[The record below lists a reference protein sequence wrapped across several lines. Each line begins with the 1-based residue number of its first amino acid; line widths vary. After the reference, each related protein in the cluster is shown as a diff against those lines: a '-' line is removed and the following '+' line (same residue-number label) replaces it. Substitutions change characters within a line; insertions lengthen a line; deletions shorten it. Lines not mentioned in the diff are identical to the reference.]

1 MSYAE
6 NVFDQKAVNPPLKL
20 SPTMKNN
27 LKQFLEFPDD
37 QTLNNFIRNW
47 NRYKYIVCI
56 DMGCGSTSAAWSP
69 LFQRNYQ
76 DTTALVLWRYPN
88 TPGQESTSNLSIPT
102 MIGYEVEYG
111 SNERPIIGPEALAN
125 GAVAQNFKEIPT
137 ANNLKAMIF
146 DVELPFTGVKLQ
158 KSRGMVW
165 EDYFRKIWEH
175 IQDEANAKNI
185 SLGKANTLIVV
196 AHPASE
202 DWEKVLSNYKDLIC
216 KGTRFDP
223 EQVITFSEA
232 HAAMQYLNYLGRA
245 NLSLVEGILVIDLG
259 ASTIDVE
266 YISKD
271 DPTPQEFSIT
281 MAGRVVD
288 SILGH
293 HFLEQ
298 WFPDEMKKYPNK
310 NQLPE
315 DDFFNNHSDQ
325 FGYKTKSE
333 FEYLIRVFKEDLCNL
348 ALSEEIGAKNK
359 EIRFAVGTLHSI
371 SFSAAHLQNLLKTT
385 GFPVRIPLFMAT
397 ANGTQAQKK
406 TWYGTLQELITYS
419 MDALGDK
426 PLKNIVVTG
435 GSCRLVGVRECI
447 EEGIRKSQRGQ
458 QDRAEN
464 LFQKDG
470 IVFLN
475 QELDYERTVP
485 YGSIYYMTRV
495 LDHLEDM
502 QNFPAQLEARLKE
515 EWISEAA
522 TQLTEEIYGMTK
534 EKIQQALKEWYDLP
548 RGDNNY
554 SPKGLQE
561 IIGKHMGTIRESDAG
576 NCISSGVKKLQN
588 IINASFSAGDRS
600 NPDPFCKTVTCL
612 QNFLQSLAST
622 TYTGDLNV
630 EDVKLNINLAQ
641 MKSKILFITSQSDLD
656 ALQMGFLGWIQG
668 FFGMPGRAFRQNVY
682 QYFLPENSSKI
693 KEGIHKIVLNELNS
707 AYARNNGFG
716 LGEQILGK
724 MDKDIKR
731 ALFLS

>member
-6 NVFDQKAVNPPLKL
+6 NVFDQKAVNPSLNL
-20 SPTMKNN
+20 SPKMKDN

-37 QTLNNFIRNW
+37 QTLDNFIRNW
-47 NRYKYIVCI
+47 NQYKYIVCI
-56 DMGCGSTSAAWSP
+56 DMGCGNTSAAWSP

-111 SNERPIIGPEALAN
+111 SNERPIIGPKALAN

-137 ANNLKAMIF
+137 ASNLKAMIY
-146 DVELPFTGVKLQ
+146 DLELPFTEEKIQ
-158 KSRGMVW
+158 KSRQMIW

-175 IQDEANAKNI
+175 MQDEANAKNI

-202 DWEKVLSNYKDLIC
+202 DWKRVLSNYKDLIC

-266 YISKD
+266 YLSKD
-271 DPTPQEFSIT
+271 NPTPQEFSIT
-281 MAGRVVD
+281 MAGREVD
-288 SILGH
+288 AILGH

-298 WFPDEMKKYPNK
+298 WFPGEMSAYPNK

-315 DDFFNNHSDQ
+315 DDFFNNHGDQ
-325 FGYKTKSE
+325 LGYKTKSE

-348 ALSEEIGAKNK
+348 ALAGGCEK
-359 EIRFAVGTLHSI
+359 EMVFSFNTLNPI
-371 SFSAAHLQNLLKTT
+371 SFSASHLQNLLKTS

-397 ANGTQAQKK
+397 VNGTQTQKK
-406 TWYGTLQELITYS
+406 TWFGTLQELITYS

-447 EEGIRKSQRGQ
+447 EEGIRKSERGQ
-458 QDRAEN
+458 QGRAEN
-464 LFQKDG
+464 LFHKDG

-475 QELDYERTVP
+475 QDLDYERTVP
-485 YGSIYYMTRV
+485 YGSIYYMSRV
-495 LDHLEDM
+495 LDHLDDM
-502 QNFPAQLEARLKE
+502 QNFPAQLEMTLKE
-515 EWISEAA
+515 EWIPEA
-522 TQLTEEIYGMTK
+522 TKQLTEEIYAMTK
-534 EKIQQALKEWYDLP
+534 GKLQQALTEWYNLP
-548 RGDNNY
+548 KEDKNY
-554 SPKGLQE
+554 PPQGLQE
-561 IIGKHMGTIRESDAG
+561 IIGKHMGAIQESDAG

-588 IINASFSAGDRS
+588 IINASFSAGDHS
-600 NPDPFCKTVTCL
+600 DPDPFCKTVTCL

-622 TYTGDLNV
+622 KYTGDLNV
-630 EDVKLNINLAQ
+630 KDVMLNINLAQ
-641 MKSKILFITSQSDLD
+641 MKSKILFITSQSDLN
-656 ALQMGFLGWIQG
+656 ALQKGFWGNLQKWFNIYKKAY
-668 FFGMPGRAFRQNVY
+668 RNNIYNR
-682 QYFLPENSSKI
+682 FLPENGPTI
-693 KEGIHKIVLNELNS
+693 KEGIHKIVLSELNS